1 MSVKEKRTNIR
12 TLGEELEST
21 PSSTKDTSI
30 PRKGKKVTA
39 ISTGTTNQ
47 HVTKAKVT
55 KTSFNKSPKSSV
67 LAEKLDNHL
76 SPATTVKERMLNYSL
91 TGEKQSRPEE
101 IPDPVKFINK
111 RNNYSDSIQEFDLE
125 KDIEEDKYRRRS
137 SIIEQNDKLIDQW
150 HKLQKIA
157 FEKTGDAK
165 IYQPNE
171 DPRDFNVLWRGYVK
185 VLNQA
190 CEKTKE
196 NSENNKEDKEE
207 DITSAQEDPELELF
221 DEMSTKEKIM
231 KLNVFLR
238 SEIYYCCYCGI
249 KYKSEQELYENCPGI
264 KQEDH
269 E

>member
-1 MSVKEKRTNIR
+1 MSVKEKRTTGLG
-12 TLGEELEST
+12 TLGKDQDNSPSMNHNESIPRVEIK
-21 PSSTKDTSI
+21 PSSTSNDETLKSHTSAKI
-30 PRKGKKVTA
+30 SKADVKKAPDQRVLKKKLETHLA
-39 ISTGTTNQ
+39 SAT
-47 HVTKAKVT
+47 HTK
-55 KTSFNKSPKSSV
+55 
-67 LAEKLDNHL
+67 EQL
-76 SPATTVKERMLNYSL
+76 SNYSL
-91 TGEKQSRPEE
+91 SGKNTKDAESP
-101 IPDPVKFINK
+101 IKFINK
-111 RNNYSDSIQEFDLE
+111 RNDYSETIQEYDLD

-137 SIIEQNDKLIDQW
+137 SIIEQGDQLIDQW

-165 IYQPNE
+165 IYEPNE

-196 NSENNKEDKEE
+196 ISEKTKDAKEE

-231 KLNVFLR
+231 KLNIFLR

-249 KYKSEQELYENCPGI
+249 KYKTEQELYKHCPGI
-264 KQEDH
+264 RQEDH